1 MVNFYKYLIFLFI
14 YEGDDDIEERKAF
27 IWDIHRAT
35 LDVRFNSFVKALS
48 EAMSPDILENIK
60 KLLQGN
66 RSKILFQ

>member
-27 IWDIHRAT
+27 IGDIHRAT
-35 LDVRFNSFVKALS
+35 LDARFNSFVKELS
-48 EAMSPDILENIK
+48 EAMSPLVLEKIK
-60 KLLQGN
+60 ILLQGN